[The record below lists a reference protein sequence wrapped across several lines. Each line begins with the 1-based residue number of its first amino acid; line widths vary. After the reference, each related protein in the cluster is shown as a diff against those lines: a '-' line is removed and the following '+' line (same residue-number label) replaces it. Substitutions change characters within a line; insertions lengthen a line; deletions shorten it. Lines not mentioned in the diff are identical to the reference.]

1 MTEFK
6 NILLK
11 NIGKMEKRDKREN
24 KEKSINNKEI
34 LINDYIDENFYIK
47 YDFKMTDIEIEFK
60 EFLDSEAISFLNKDG
75 KYSINDFIKENS
87 HEYSVIRDEII
98 KYYENKDKD
107 NDNEKDDVNYSDEEQ
122 ETEI

>member
-1 MTEFK
+1 MIEFK